1 MHAYYVIIYVIHDY
15 ICYVFMYI
23 YIYIYIH
30 IFVVMGH
37 AWLVGKGVDS
47 ATP

>member
-1 MHAYYVIIYVIHDY
+1 MHIHK
-15 ICYVFMYI
+15 YI
-23 YIYIYIH
+23 YIYTH

-47 ATP
+47 AIP